1 MFQELLELLAR
12 FVVAHEKQAEAA
24 MLMAAP
30 QPTCAERYPVSTGVV
45 HSGPEVSDGTECT
58 STSHASG
65 SEATTAQR
73 EVEGK
78 NGVEWN
84 PYTPPIQG
92 RYGKDKIQILDRC
105 LAAAGISIK
114 ASATGAEKH
123 QALLDASAAKT
134 DPLYVGEAAP
144 TAEEPTSPAAQ
155 PATIDD
161 VRTLAQE
168 AVKGGM
174 TPAQVQDIF
183 EEIGGSRRLPEID
196 EKHMP
201 AIHAKLTAA
210 MKKG

>member
-24 MLMAAP
+24 MLMA
-30 QPTCAERYPVSTGVV
+30 
-45 HSGPEVSDGTECT
+45 HSGLEAAGVGLGDLVPGRPDGTECT

-84 PYTPPIQG
+84 PYTSPIQG
-92 RYGKDKIQILDRC
+92 RYGKDKIEILDAELKAC
-105 LAAAGISIK
+105 GISIK

-123 QALLDASAAKT
+123 QALLDCDKDLDLDPKT
-134 DPLYVGEAAP
+134 QAEEKV
-144 TAEEPTSPAAQ
+144 EEPTSPAAQ

-161 VRTLAQE
+161 VRALAQE
-168 AVKGGM
+168 AVKSGM
-174 TPAQVQDIF
+174 APAKVQDIF
-183 EEIGGSRRLPEID
+183 EEIGGSRRLPEI
-196 EKHMP
+196 EEQHMP
-201 AIHAKLTAA
+201 AIHAKLTTALKAA